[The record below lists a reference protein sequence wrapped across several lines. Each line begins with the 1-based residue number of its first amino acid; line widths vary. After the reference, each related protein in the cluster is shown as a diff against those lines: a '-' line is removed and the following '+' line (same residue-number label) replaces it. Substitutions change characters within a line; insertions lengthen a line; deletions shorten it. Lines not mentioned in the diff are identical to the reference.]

1 MFQTVL
7 VYIVLIVSVAYLVKK
22 FLLPKHLFASKKN
35 NTKTCGQD
43 GCGCS

>member
-7 VYIVLIVSVAYLVKK
+7 VYIVLFVSVGYLVKK
-22 FLLPKHLFASKKN
+22 FFLPKRFFASKKN
-35 NTKTCGQD
+35 TTKSCGQD